1 MKLFNTISNLVA
13 AGLMLFFSMTK
24 LVGGEEVKANFKLME
39 SLVPID
45 IDVFRMFTGVV
56 ELSIGLLLIMYTLKN
71 KDSIGKLAYVLL
83 IGTMA
88 GALVMEFVAKPE
100 PMIMMAVL
108 AVILF
113 ALSAYKLKTL
123 FSK

>member
-56 ELSIGLLLIMYTLKN
+56 ELSIGLLLIMYTIKN
-71 KDSIGKLAYVLL
+71 KDSIGKLAYGLL
-83 IGTMA
+83 VGTMA

-108 AVILF
+108 ALILF